1 MFFANY
7 FIAGLGETAK
17 ILEREAGLRLANHST
32 SSAITSLQLTPTTVS
47 LLFKIVL
54 PLHQL

>member
-1 MFFANY
+1 MFSANY

-32 SSAITSLQLTPTTVS
+32 SSAVSSLQLTPTTVS
-47 LLFKIVL
+47 LLFN
-54 PLHQL
+54 